1 MSDSVKKVALLGAD
15 GKLGPAVLDT
25 LVAKGFQVTV
35 LKRASSKSEDT
46 YPKGVEVVRIQD
58 DFPIDVVANNLSGQD
73 AMIVTIK
80 GSQTEIQYRLAQ
92 ACVKA
97 GVKRLI
103 PADFGSCDSSSPKA
117 QELVPLFKRKTE
129 LRDQLMDLG
138 KDSKSFSWTSLV
150 CGHFFDWSLEFL
162 HIYLKERKAD
172 ILDDGET
179 KWSASTLS
187 RIAEA
192 TVRILQNLDATSNK
206 MIYIQSFCIS
216 QNQVIK
222 AYEKATGSSWEV
234 TKYDSEKYEKEEKRK
249 ADDGDLEAVENLV
262 WLLGALDANW
272 ESKENFAMKTLGLED
287 EDMHA
292 AVEEVVKRESKQ

>member
-1 MSDSVKKVALLGAD
+1 MSVKKVALLGAD
-15 GKLGPAVLDT
+15 GKIGPAVLDT

-35 LKRASSKSEDT
+35 LKRASSKSDDS
-46 YPKGVEVVRIQD
+46 YPKGVEVRRIQD
-58 DFPIDVVANNLSGQD
+58 DFPVDVVADTLSGHD

-97 GVKRLI
+97 GVNRFI

-117 QELVPLFKRKTE
+117 QKLVPLFKRKTE
-129 LRDQLMDLG
+129 LRDQLMDLAR
-138 KDSKSFSWTSLV
+138 DSKSFSWTSLV

-162 HIYLKERKAD
+162 HIYLKERRAD

-187 RIAEA
+187 RISEA
-192 TVRILQNLDATSNK
+192 TNLDATSNK

-222 AYEKATGSSWEV
+222 AYEKATGLSWEV
-234 TKYDSEKYEKEEKRK
+234 IKYDSKNYEKEEKRK

-272 ESKENFAMKTLGLED
+272 ESKENFAMKTLGLD
-287 EDMHA
+287 NEDMSA
-292 AVEEVVKRESKQ
+292 AVEDVVKRESKQ